1 MEIAEVAKGAGQILI
16 DEAPG
21 AAHALQADLHEDPR
35 RVLDVVP
42 GGLDEAGNLSQLRM
56 HPPRALGKR
65 RVIEERLPGEAGRE
79 DIGVVLRVALPR
91 PGLLQLEQPP
101 PEARL
106 EHRPLEP
113 LGVGQPCRV
122 DGGQTTSQPAE
133 VPDLRVDRL
142 PPEILEQ
149 VVVQVH
155 AVKRRVGGM
164 RLVEIRQI
172 FVNEMRKGFG

>member
-1 MEIAEVAKGAGQILI
+1 
-16 DEAPG
+16 
-21 AAHALQADLHEDPR
+21 
-35 RVLDVVP
+35 
-42 GGLDEAGNLSQLRM
+42 M

-65 RVIEERLPGEAGRE
+65 RVVEQRLPGEAGRE
-79 DIGVVLRVALPR
+79 DVGVMLRVALPR
-91 PGLLQLEQPP
+91 PDLFQLEQPS

-113 LGVGQPCRV
+113 LDVGQPRRV
-122 DGGQTTSQPAE
+122 DRGQATSQAAE

-142 PPEILEQ
+142 PPQILEE

-164 RLVEIRQI
+164 RLVEVRQV